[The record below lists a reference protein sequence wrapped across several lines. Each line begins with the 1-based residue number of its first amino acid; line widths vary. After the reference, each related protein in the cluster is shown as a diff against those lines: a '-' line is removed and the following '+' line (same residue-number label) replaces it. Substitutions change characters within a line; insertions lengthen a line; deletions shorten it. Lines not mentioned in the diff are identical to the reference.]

1 VTNSPFAPILP
12 DGPDLALPPP
22 YQLSVPS
29 RAALTLT
36 SLQLKNTLW
45 PTIFAPRR
53 KYEPEEWSRA
63 KVRWAYQAII
73 TVAEEA
79 RRGQQTGEVGPCRD
93 ISCRVTIE
101 FTFYLSFRLLLI
113 FHLPSRMQKKTRS
126 TPLLLHT
133 TLAFPRHIYSDML
146 CSVSF
151 AKSLITAPARGR
163 IPPFPYQGAPR
174 PQCPMIWSEMV
185 GNTS

>member
-1 VTNSPFAPILP
+1 MLP
-12 DGPDLALPPP
+12 DDPDLALPPP

-45 PTIFAPRR
+45 PTVFAPRR

-63 KVRWAYQAII
+63 KVRWAYQAMI

-79 RRGQQTGEVGPCRD
+79 RRGQQTGEVGPC
-93 ISCRVTIE
+93 SSRVTIG
-101 FTFYLSFRLLLI
+101 FTFCLSFRLLRI
-113 FHLPSRMQKKTRS
+113 FHPPSRMPKKTRS
-126 TPLLLHT
+126 TPLLLHA
-133 TLAFPRHIYSDML
+133 TLAFPRHIYSDTL

-151 AKSLITAPARGR
+151 AKSLITAPARSR
-163 IPPFPYQGAPR
+163 IPPFLYRGAPR
-174 PQCPMIWSEMV
+174 PHYPVIWSEMV
-185 GNTS
+185 GNTF